1 MDFIFEGFF
10 EAYKLLVSGNAE
22 TYSAILATVKVSSG
36 SIACSLLLGIPLGFC
51 LGYFDFSG
59 KKPLR
64 TMVDTLMALP
74 TVFIGLLVYA
84 FLTHRGPLGDLGLL
98 FSLSLIHISEPTRQ
112 DTRSRK
118 ASCA

>member
-59 KKPLR
+59 KETAQDRCRYDDGPA
-64 TMVDTLMALP
+64 D
-74 TVFIGLLVYA
+74 GVYRSA
-84 FLTHRGPLGDLGLL
+84 WF
-98 FSLSLIHISEPTRQ
+98 TRF
-112 DTRSRK
+112 
-118 ASCA
+118 